1 MAEEYPAPAHLS
13 ERSQALWREVVPAR
27 GKSPGR
33 LALLAEGLAA
43 LDRAEEAR
51 AAIAETGLT
60 TKTERSGV
68 IHISPLVKIEREA
81 RQQFR
86 QVWSDLGLHFDPRLD
101 GRFAQ

>member
-1 MAEEYPAPAHLS
+1 MDEEFPPPSHLS
-13 ERSQALWREVVPAR
+13 EKSQELWRSVVPSR

-43 LDRAEEAR
+43 LDRAEQAR
-51 AAIAETGLT
+51 AEIAATGLT

-68 IHISPLVKIEREA
+68 VHVSPLVKIEREA

-86 QVWSDLGLHFDPRLD
+86 QVWADLNLHFDPKID
-101 GRFAQ
+101 GRFAS